1 MRYTKKIP
9 EKSNVIIYKNNYSIK
24 IIIII
29 IIELIRAFFKK
40 IRYDKWD
47 IIILPREWWK
57 NNF

>member
-40 IRYDKWD
+40 IRYDK
-47 IIILPREWWK
+47 
-57 NNF
+57 